1 MSVSAKNNLDLSRK
15 WFSDTGATISVWASA
30 HGFSRDLVYS
40 VLAGR
45 VKGMRGEA
53 FQIRKKLLELPL
65 LEEGQ
70 TSSSALSKASE
81 SQSLPVR

>member
-1 MSVSAKNNLDLSRK
+1 MSASAKINLALSRQ
-15 WFSDTGATISVWASA
+15 WFTDTGATISVWASE

-53 FQIRKKLLELPL
+53 FKIRKKLLELPQ
-65 LEEGQ
+65 LEEGK
-70 TSSSALSKASE
+70 TSSSLLSKANE
-81 SQSLPVR
+81 SQ